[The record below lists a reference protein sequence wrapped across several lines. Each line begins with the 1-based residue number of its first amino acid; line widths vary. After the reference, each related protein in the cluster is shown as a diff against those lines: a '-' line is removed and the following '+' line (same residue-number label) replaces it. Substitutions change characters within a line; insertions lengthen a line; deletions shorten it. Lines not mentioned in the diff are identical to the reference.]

1 MSMVI
6 CLFSSLYIFV
16 LFDHSCFNRDSNP
29 ELMSEINF
37 RIAYLCY
44 AEIMYSDLLKLFTR
58 LVVANQNALFK
69 HIIDT
74 LL

>member
-1 MSMVI
+1 
-6 CLFSSLYIFV
+6 
-16 LFDHSCFNRDSNP
+16 
-29 ELMSEINF
+29 MSEINF